1 MNRNIL
7 IMYVLV
13 LKHGGEARVE
23 RIKDGVYGID
33 LYKER
38 PGNWYAGTKPW
49 KSWNQR
55 KFFYLY
61 PRNKYTGESS

>member
-1 MNRNIL
+1 MNKNIL
-7 IMYVLV
+7 IMYVWV

-23 RIKDGVYGID
+23 RIKDGVYGIA

-38 PGNWYAGTKPW
+38 HGNWYAGT

-61 PRNKYTGESS
+61 PRNKYTGEFVDE